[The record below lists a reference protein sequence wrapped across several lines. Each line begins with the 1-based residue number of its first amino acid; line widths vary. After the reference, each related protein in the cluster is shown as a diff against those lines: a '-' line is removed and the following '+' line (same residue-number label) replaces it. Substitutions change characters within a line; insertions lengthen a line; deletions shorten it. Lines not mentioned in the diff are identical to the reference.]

1 MTDGRVGRRALF
13 VLTGLNAL
21 NYADRYVGAA
31 VLPLMLAGLSL
42 SDAQGG
48 LLQSVFIITY
58 SLLCPVAGWLGD
70 RGARLPIAAAGVIV
84 WSAAVT
90 ASGLAPTYILLL
102 LARAVT
108 GIGEAGYAVV
118 TPSLLSDF

>member
-31 VLPLMLAGLSL
+31 VLPLMLAGLAL

-48 LLQSVFIITY
+48 LWRD
-58 SLLCPVAGWLGD
+58 GWAT
-70 RGARLPIAAAGVIV
+70 GARAC
-84 WSAAVT
+84 
-90 ASGLAPTYILLL
+90 
-102 LARAVT
+102 
-108 GIGEAGYAVV
+108 
-118 TPSLLSDF
+118 PSRRRG